1 MTRLTSG
8 RACFCIRRISHTS
21 PGRACLAEPQ
31 ESFIL
36 VVFILLLYADI
47 NRLSALITSVGVQAI
62 KGICP

>member
-8 RACFCIRRISHTS
+8 RACFCIRRIGHTS
-21 PGRACLAEPQ
+21 PGQACLAEPQ